1 MRNATLPRPPP
12 RMESMTDQSPEPR
25 HNEAPIDTLEQAL
38 SVLWRRA
45 RSNSHKVAREVHPDM
60 EPAAYGLLVLL
71 QQHQAMRLTD
81 IAASIG
87 IGKPSVSRQI
97 VILESLGL
105 VQKHADPLDG
115 RAQTISLTPA
125 GSQALVKTQTARKE
139 LFHTLLQGWDEEE
152 LVQLGSL
159 LNKLND
165 AYARER

>member
-1 MRNATLPRPPP
+1 MTEQAPSPRTP
-12 RMESMTDQSPEPR
+12 Q
-25 HNEAPIDTLEQAL
+25 HEAAIDTLEHAL

-60 EPAAYGLLVLL
+60 EPAAYGLLLLL
-71 QQHQAMRLTD
+71 QQQQDMRLTD

-97 VILESLGL
+97 VMLESLGL
-105 VQKHADPLDG
+105 VQKHADPQDG

-125 GSQALVKTQTARKE
+125 GALALARTQAARKD
-139 LFHTLLQGWDEEE
+139 LFRTLLEGWEDEE

-159 LNKLND
+159 LTKLNES
-165 AYARER
+165 YARER

>member
-1 MRNATLPRPPP
+1 MTEQASSPDPR
-12 RMESMTDQSPEPR
+12 Q
-25 HNEAPIDTLEQAL
+25 HEAAIETLEHAL

-71 QQHQAMRLTD
+71 QRQKAMRLTD

-97 VILESLGL
+97 VMLESLGL
-105 VQKHADPLDG
+105 VQKHADPEDG
-115 RAQTISLTPA
+115 RAQTISLTRE
-125 GSQALVKTQTARKE
+125 GSRALARTQAARKD
-139 LFHTLLQGWDEEE
+139 LFRTLLEDWDEGD

-159 LNKLND
+159 LTKLND
-165 AYARER
+165 SYARER

>member
-1 MRNATLPRPPP
+1 MTEQASSATP
-12 RMESMTDQSPEPR
+12 QQ
-25 HNEAPIDTLEQAL
+25 HEAAIDTLEQAL

-45 RSNSHKVAREVHPDM
+45 RSNSYKVAREVHPDM

-71 QQHQAMRLTD
+71 QKQQDMRLTD

-97 VILESLGL
+97 VMLENLGL

-125 GSQALVKTQTARKE
+125 GAQALTKTQCARKE
-139 LFHTLLQGWDEEE
+139 LFRTLLEGWDAAE
-152 LVQLGSL
+152 LEQLGSL
-159 LNKLND
+159 LTKLND
-165 AYARER
+165 SYARDR

>member
-1 MRNATLPRPPP
+1 MTEPVSSPPQH
-12 RMESMTDQSPEPR
+12 E
-25 HNEAPIDTLEQAL
+25 EAIETLEHEL

-60 EPAAYGLLVLL
+60 EPAAYGLLLLL
-71 QQHQAMRLTD
+71 QQQEAMRLTD

-97 VILESLGL
+97 VMLESLGL
-105 VQKHADPLDG
+105 VQKHADPQDG

-125 GSQALVKTQTARKE
+125 GAQALTRTQSARKD
-139 LFHTLLQGWDEEE
+139 LFRTLLQHWQDDE

-159 LNKLND
+159 LTKLNES
-165 AYARER
+165 YARER

>member
-1 MRNATLPRPPP
+1 MSET
-12 RMESMTDQSPEPR
+12 ESSPELQ
-25 HNEAPIDTLEQAL
+25 HNETAIETLEHEL

-45 RSNSHKVAREVHPDM
+45 RSNSSKVARQVHPDM

-71 QQHQAMRLTD
+71 QQQQEMRLTD

-97 VILESLGL
+97 VMLESLGL

-125 GSQALVKTQTARKE
+125 GSQALARTQTARKD
-139 LFHTLLQGWDEEE
+139 LFRTLLQHWEEE
-152 LVQLGSL
+152 DLVQLGSL
-159 LNKLND
+159 LTKLND
-165 AYARER
+165 SYAREH

>member
-1 MRNATLPRPPP
+1 
-12 RMESMTDQSPEPR
+12 MESMTEQAFSPDPR
-25 HNEAPIDTLEQAL
+25 HHEAAIETLEHAL

-45 RSNSHKVAREVHPDM
+45 RSNSRKVAREVHPDM

-71 QQHQAMRLTD
+71 PRQEAMRLTD

-105 VQKHADPLDG
+105 VQKHADPGDG
-115 RAQTISLTPA
+115 RAQTISLTPE
-125 GSQALVKTQTARKE
+125 GSQALTRTQSARKD
-139 LFHTLLQGWDEEE
+139 LFRTLLEDWEEDE

-159 LNKLND
+159 LTKLND
-165 AYARER
+165 SYARER

>member
-1 MRNATLPRPPP
+1 
-12 RMESMTDQSPEPR
+12 MESMTEQASSPDPR
-25 HNEAPIDTLEQAL
+25 HHEAAIETLEHAL

-60 EPAAYGLLVLL
+60 EPAAYGLLLLL

-97 VILESLGL
+97 VMLEGLGL
-105 VQKHADPLDG
+105 VQKHADPQDG

-125 GSQALVKTQTARKE
+125 GSEALARTQAARKD
-139 LFHTLLQGWDEEE
+139 LFRTLLAGWEDEDLER
-152 LVQLGSL
+152 LGAL
-159 LNKLND
+159 LTKLNES
-165 AYARER
+165 YARER